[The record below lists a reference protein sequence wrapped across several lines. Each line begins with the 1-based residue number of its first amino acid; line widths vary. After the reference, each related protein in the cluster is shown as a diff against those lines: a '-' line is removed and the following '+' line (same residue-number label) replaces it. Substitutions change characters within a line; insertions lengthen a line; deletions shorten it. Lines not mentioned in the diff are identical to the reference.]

1 MSNYRPIAL
10 LPSISK
16 IFEKVILLQLTKY
29 LDENNYY
36 KFARSITV
44 FGKIVLQN
52 KQLCILSTF

>member
-10 LPSISK
+10 LPSVSK

-29 LDENNYY
+29 FDKNNYY
-36 KFARSITV
+36 KFASRNTV

-52 KQLCILSTF
+52 KQLCILLTF